1 MLTCKEQVARSSD
14 YLDGQLSFRERLMV
28 RHHLMFCPNCRR
40 FIRQMRLM
48 QATLTRHARRNGAGR
63 RCAGRTSRCR
73 TSQGHSVAEGIHAG
87 ARNSLAWMYRT
98 DDGDQSIHTTNALT
112 VLVKEVERKLMPL
125 QRLEKLSE
133 IAPHTLGCART

>member
-48 QATLTRHARRNGAGR
+48 QATLRILPQKAVPDIDALAERLAAERRKD
-63 RCAGRTSRCR
+63 
-73 TSQGHSVAEGIHAG
+73 I
-87 ARNSLAWMYRT
+87 
-98 DDGDQSIHTTNALT
+98 
-112 VLVKEVERKLMPL
+112 P
-125 QRLEKLSE
+125 
-133 IAPHTLGCART
+133 

>member
-48 QATLTRHARRNGAGR
+48 QATLRAMPEETVPDADALAERLAAERRKD
-63 RCAGRTSRCR
+63 
-73 TSQGHSVAEGIHAG
+73 I
-87 ARNSLAWMYRT
+87 
-98 DDGDQSIHTTNALT
+98 
-112 VLVKEVERKLMPL
+112 P
-125 QRLEKLSE
+125 
-133 IAPHTLGCART
+133 

>member
-48 QATLTRHARRNGAGR
+48 QATLR
-63 RCAGRTSRCR
+63 
-73 TSQGHSVAEGIHAG
+73 VMPEKPVPDVDELAERLA
-87 ARNSLAWMYRT
+87 AERQKNS
-98 DDGDQSIHTTNALT
+98 N
-112 VLVKEVERKLMPL
+112 
-125 QRLEKLSE
+125 
-133 IAPHTLGCART
+133 

>member
-48 QATLTRHARRNGAGR
+48 QATLRAMPEEE
-63 RCAGRTSRCR
+63 
-73 TSQGHSVAEGIHAG
+73 VPDVDKIAEQ
-87 ARNSLAWMYRT
+87 LAAERLK
-98 DDGDQSIHTTNALT
+98 GD
-112 VLVKEVERKLMPL
+112 P
-125 QRLEKLSE
+125 
-133 IAPHTLGCART
+133 

>member
-48 QATLTRHARRNGAGR
+48 QATLKKLPEAPIPDLDN
-63 RCAGRTSRCR
+63 
-73 TSQGHSVAEGIHAG
+73 
-87 ARNSLAWMYRT
+87 LA
-98 DDGDQSIHTTNALT
+98 
-112 VLVKEVERKLMPL
+112 
-125 QRLEKLSE
+125 EKLAAE
-133 IAPHTLGCART
+133 RRKNLR